1 MLCKMS
7 LCHDWKY
14 TLPIMSTETV
24 QTRELPTGFTQASM
38 DSKLT
43 GLHKNRFR
51 SGSEFDY

>member
-1 MLCKMS
+1 MS